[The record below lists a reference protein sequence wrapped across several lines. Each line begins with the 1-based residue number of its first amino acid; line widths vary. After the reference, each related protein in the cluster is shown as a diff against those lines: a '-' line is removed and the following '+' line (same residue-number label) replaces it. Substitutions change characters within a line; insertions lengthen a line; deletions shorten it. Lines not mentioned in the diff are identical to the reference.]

1 MQKVIR
7 SVRLFLMYLV
17 ANPDEKDSVQL
28 FQNFVQR
35 LYSGTFDLK
44 TGFDPSW
51 LCWRPRSAVEVRN
64 IVRDLT
70 DFFDW
75 LGEKRPTVATVNP
88 RYSGNTYDQLADELA
103 YQFRRNQAFLG
114 HTWEPHSGRRK
125 SHLVRARRP
134 PKVERSEPPAFP
146 EERFMDLLTEGFMV
160 AGRPNYRDMLITL
173 LLHGAGFRY
182 SEPFHLYVPDV
193 FRDPDNLKLARV
205 HIHHPSEGKAPEDRT
220 WLDERGN
227 PKKGNREAYLADK
240 YGLVPRNQL
249 LDAHA
254 AGWKGGTHDGEWY
267 KRAYWF
273 IPSFGELFLT
283 LWLRYLEQLAQVDRP
298 HPFAWVNLSQDP
310 IGGMY
315 CQMQYWR
322 AHARACN
329 RIGLIVGK
337 ELGTTPHGHRH
348 AYGRRLVRGG
358 LSPEMRRR
366 FMHHALLESQEIY
379 TTPTSQEMF
388 EALSE
393 GAEILNQHYR
403 RDLV

>member
-1 MQKVIR
+1 MCRKLLISSILHFYETVSNTENPMFVSLKCRVYADHSGAYSEVPAILTPSGWLMPLLDYCLAHRHARSRAWMQKVIR

-146 EERFMDLLTEGFMV
+146 EQTSLT
-160 AGRPNYRDMLITL
+160 Y
-173 LLHGAGFRY
+173 
-182 SEPFHLYVPDV
+182 
-193 FRDPDNLKLARV
+193 
-205 HIHHPSEGKAPEDRT
+205 
-220 WLDERGN
+220 
-227 PKKGNREAYLADK
+227 
-240 YGLVPRNQL
+240 
-249 LDAHA
+249 
-254 AGWKGGTHDGEWY
+254 
-267 KRAYWF
+267 
-273 IPSFGELFLT
+273 
-283 LWLRYLEQLAQVDRP
+283 
-298 HPFAWVNLSQDP
+298 
-310 IGGMY
+310 
-315 CQMQYWR
+315 
-322 AHARACN
+322 
-329 RIGLIVGK
+329 
-337 ELGTTPHGHRH
+337 
-348 AYGRRLVRGG
+348 
-358 LSPEMRRR
+358 
-366 FMHHALLESQEIY
+366 
-379 TTPTSQEMF
+379 
-388 EALSE
+388 
-393 GAEILNQHYR
+393 
-403 RDLV
+403 